1 MTPPSL
7 ALKNLIMDKFPK
19 RQTSYTDFQYLSISI
34 FQKAITGKYSGIWQA
49 FKLIY
54 KEEGFTALW

>member
-1 MTPPSL
+1 MSPPSL

-19 RQTSYTDFQYLSISI
+19 QQTPYNDFQYITFSI

-54 KEEGFTALW
+54 KEEGFAALW